1 MSKKGWF
8 YIIFFTFL
16 VAVFYVVMTKI
27 TDIAQPKM
35 PALNAVRPFKF
46 VKQDGDTISEKDVSG
61 KVYLAEYFF
70 TTCKGICPKMN
81 RNMQQL
87 HEEMKSDD
95 RFLILS
101 HTVDPERDSVA
112 TLKHYADSLHS
123 GKNWWF
129 LTGDKA
135 SLYKTAR
142 ESYILDDPQNSSQ
155 NISDQFLHTQF
166 FALVD
171 QGGMVRG
178 VYDGLKK
185 DEVEQLRKDIKTL
198 LNQ

>member
-8 YIIFFTFL
+8 YILFFTVL
-16 VAVFYVVMTKI
+16 VLIFYGVMTTI
-27 TDIAQPKM
+27 TDFAKPKLL
-35 PALNAVRPFKF
+35 ALNTVHPFQF
-46 VKQDGDTISEKDVSG
+46 IRQDGDTISEKDVSG
-61 KVYLAEYFF
+61 KVYVAEYFF

-87 HEEMKSDD
+87 QEELKNDD

-101 HTVDPERDSVA
+101 HTVDPERDSVQV
-112 TLKHYADSLHS
+112 LKHYADSLHS

-129 LTGDKA
+129 LTGDKS
-135 SLYKTAR
+135 SLYRTAR
-142 ESYILDDPQNSSQ
+142 ESYIIDDPQNSSK
-155 NISDQFLHTQF
+155 NISDQFLHTQY

-171 QGGMVRG
+171 KEGIVRG
-178 VYDGLKK
+178 IYDGLKK
-185 DEVEQLRKDIKTL
+185 DELEKMRKDINTL